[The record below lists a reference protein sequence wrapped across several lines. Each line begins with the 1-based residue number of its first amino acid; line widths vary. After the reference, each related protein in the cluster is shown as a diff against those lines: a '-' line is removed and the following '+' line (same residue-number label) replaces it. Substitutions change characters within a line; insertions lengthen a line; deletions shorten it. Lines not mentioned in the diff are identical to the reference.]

1 MGLMSIRSVVSRAL
15 QLPSQCAVCRSW
27 PSQRLC
33 RHCRDSFAAAKARCP
48 RCALILT
55 GPSAAPQCPQCL
67 RSPLPLTACFA
78 AVDYAYPWSE
88 LLARYKFEQDTGLS
102 GPLVDLLMHAP
113 GVGPALAALQRLD
126 WLLPMPLSQQR
137 LAERGYNQAWE
148 LCRLLHRR
156 SQCRAAVSARLLL
169 RLRHTEAQS
178 QLPHAARQI
187 NVRGAFIVDPLAAG
201 QLRGRQVVLVDDV
214 MTTGA
219 TLAAAA
225 NAVLEAGA
233 LSVSA
238 LVIARTPA

>member
-1 MGLMSIRSVVSRAL
+1 MSAGFALYRAL

-33 RHCRDSFAAAKARCP
+33 QHCRATFAAAKTRCP
-48 RCALILT
+48 RCALVLT
-55 GPSAAPQCPQCL
+55 GGSAEPRCPQCL
-67 RSPLPLTACFA
+67 HSALPLAACWA

-88 LLARYKFEQDTGLS
+88 LLARYKFAQETGL
-102 GPLVDLLMHAP
+102 GGLLVDLLLHTP
-113 GVGPALAALQRLD
+113 GVGPALADLRASD
-126 WLLPMPLSQQR
+126 WLLPLPLSPQR

-156 SQCRAAVSARLLL
+156 SRCRAGLSAGLLL

-178 QLPHAARQI
+178 ELPRDVRLT
-187 NVRGAFIVDPLAAG
+187 NVRGAFLVDPLSAR
-201 QLRGRQVVLVDDV
+201 QLQARQVMLVDDV

-225 NAVLEAGA
+225 TALLEAGA
-233 LSVSA
+233 RSVSA
-238 LVIARTPA
+238 LVIARTPP